1 MMKSGSTTLPL
12 RALSMAGAD
21 ALRRAR
27 AARPDRAASTAATVD
42 ATSLKTTR
50 RLGAV
55 AISRRRGTLR
65 PAADDPERGVG
76 QDRHASGVGAVAD
89 LEGRP
94 LHRAA
99 QGAPGLFG
107 G

>member
-1 MMKSGSTTLPL
+1 
-12 RALSMAGAD
+12 MAGAD

-27 AARPDRAASTAATVD
+27 AARPDRAASTAAAVD

-55 AISRRRGTLR
+55 AISRRRGTLS
-65 PAADDPERGVG
+65 PADDDPERGVG

-94 LHRAA
+94 PSPRS
-99 QGAPGLFG
+99 PGSPGPFG